1 MSQPNS
7 WRHLRTSV
15 LTGDAASV
23 SFTGLD
29 TTYRRFLVVAYIVKD
44 ANAGEIYLRFNGD
57 AGATYQQQHLRVN
70 STTLTPARNTL
81 NQIQPQVDAMDATVG
96 RVITMDGRVSTAA
109 ITMTLTADEWT
120 NTADLINR
128 IDVLA
133 SSNNLAAGTRVTIF
147 GSP

>member
-81 NQIQPQVDAMDATVG
+81 NQIQPQVDAMDASTPALCII
-96 RVITMDGRVSTAA
+96 RVAKPTAE
-109 ITMTLTADEWT
+109 I
-120 NTADLINR
+120 
-128 IDVLA
+128 
-133 SSNNLAAGTRVTIF
+133 
-147 GSP
+147 